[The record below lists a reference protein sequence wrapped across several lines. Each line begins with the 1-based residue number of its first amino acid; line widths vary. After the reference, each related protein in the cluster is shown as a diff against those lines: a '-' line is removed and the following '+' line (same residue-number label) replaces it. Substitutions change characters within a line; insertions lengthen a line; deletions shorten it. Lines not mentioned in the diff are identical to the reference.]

1 MYREGVAI
9 QSNITSLGVA
19 LSYPRVLGRSQ
30 QQEHTVRLY
39 VRKWIDCITRKN
51 RLKRNVRPG
60 RLNIW
65 LSRALFG
72 DWRLWLQWPVL
83 SVLYAVVCSAA
94 RAVVEVGRGPPLPPW
109 TRSTDTLT
117 RQRPRPHWAGNA
129 AWSGTVA
136 AAAATIITLHIT
148 SLVINMFITC

>member
-65 LSRALFG
+65 FSRSLFG
-72 DWRLWLQWPVL
+72 DWRL
-83 SVLYAVVCSAA
+83 
-94 RAVVEVGRGPPLPPW
+94 
-109 TRSTDTLT
+109 
-117 RQRPRPHWAGNA
+117 H
-129 AWSGTVA
+129 
-136 AAAATIITLHIT
+136 
-148 SLVINMFITC
+148 

>member
-1 MYREGVAI
+1 MKSVPIFGHTD
-9 QSNITSLGVA
+9 SPWSA
-19 LSYPRVLGRSQ
+19 LNQRPPSPPQ
-30 QQEHTVRLY
+30 QQVHTVRLY

-72 DWRLWLQWPVL
+72 DWRLHWPCRV
-83 SVLYAVVCSAA
+83 SYAVVGSVVNAA
-94 RAVVEVGRGPPLPPW
+94 SDGQSPLPPR
-109 TRSTDTLT
+109 TRSARQPPAAVPQGTLKPDPGWGCG
-117 RQRPRPHWAGNA
+117 RRHRCA
-129 AWSGTVA
+129 A
-136 AAAATIITLHIT
+136 IITSHIT